1 MNSVDFVTNLV
12 IKWES
17 HMAKTDKSTNPSYE
31 NLSAIE
37 DLIKGYLADMGS
49 LREKLKAQK
58 EMLKSTIEQDK
69 DYSVVAEKQD
79 TVKREVAK
87 VKDVLKKNPSVIAN
101 QMKVNELS
109 EELKSCQIALS
120 DYLNQYITLTN
131 TTEFVGP
138 DGEVLS
144 IIRSARL
151 VKKQ

>member
-1 MNSVDFVTNLV
+1 
-12 IKWES
+12 
-17 HMAKTDKSTNPSYE
+17 MAKTEKTTNLSYD

-37 DLIKGYLADMGS
+37 DLIKGYLADMKA

-58 EMLKSTIEQDK
+58 EMLKSTVEQDK

-79 TVKREVAK
+79 AVKKEVAK
-87 VKDVLKKNPSVIAN
+87 VKEVLKKNESFIAT
-101 QMKVNELS
+101 QIKVNELS
-109 EELKSCQIALS
+109 EELKGCQTALS

-144 IIRSARL
+144 IVRSARL
-151 VKKQ
+151 VKKP

>member
-1 MNSVDFVTNLV
+1 
-12 IKWES
+12 
-17 HMAKTDKSTNPSYE
+17 MAKNTSNSNQTYE

-37 DLIKGYLADMGS
+37 DLIKGYLADMKA

-58 EMLKSTIEQDK
+58 EMLKSTVEQDK

-79 TVKREVAK
+79 AVKKEVAK
-87 VKDVLKKNPSVIAN
+87 VKEVLKKNESYIAT
-101 QMKVNELS
+101 QIKVNELS
-109 EELKSCQIALS
+109 EELKACQTALS

-144 IIRSARL
+144 IVRSAKL
-151 VKKQ
+151 VKKP